1 MRIEYKGDRMNVGKI
16 TTRLIGALMLAG
28 TVGAANANANTSDWQ
43 VIDDIGSFNFAHVV
57 RGAMRLETVGVPTP
71 PPSFLIVY
79 AVSQGDGSWRLH
91 ADADASQPGV
101 EALWLLPEK
110 KMVGLA
116 ATGTAMTSAGDRQ
129 SVCNSRHTGDRLKVG
144 YGLCNSTL
152 VSEIRD
158 LGVLLTPLRPVT
170 GKIASYRADVGKIQ
184 AIIANVNLDTVAFN
198 LGQAR
203 QQLEREQTRAAMES
217 QVRFAQQLASWRAG
231 LQIGSE
237 TDCGYVIETRGPM
250 VQIAGSNRSVMWL
263 PREKVFPRGTRT
275 PAELIINCK

>member
-1 MRIEYKGDRMNVGKI
+1 MNVAKI
-16 TTRLIGALMLAG
+16 TTRLIGALALVVGIG
-28 TVGAANANANTSDWQ
+28 TANANDWK
-43 VIDDIGSFNFAHVV
+43 VDDDIGSFNFAHLV
-57 RGAMRLETVGVPTP
+57 RGAMQLETVGVPP
-71 PPSFLIVY
+71 PPSDFLIVY
-79 AVSQGDGSWRLH
+79 AVSQEDGSWRLH

-129 SVCNSRHTGDRLKVG
+129 SVCNFRHTGDRTKVG

-152 VSEIRD
+152 ARETRD
-158 LGVLLTPLRPVT
+158 LGVLLTPLRPIT
-170 GKIASYRADVGKIQ
+170 GKIASFRADVGKIQ
-184 AIIANVNLDTVAFN
+184 TIIANVDLDTVAFN
-198 LGQAR
+198 LNQAR
-203 QQLEREQTRAAMES
+203 HRLERDQMRAAMDS
-217 QVRFAQQLASWRAG
+217 QAQFEQRLANWRAG

-250 VQIAGSNRSVMWL
+250 VQISGSNRSVMWL
-263 PREKVFPRGTRT
+263 PREKAFPRGTRT